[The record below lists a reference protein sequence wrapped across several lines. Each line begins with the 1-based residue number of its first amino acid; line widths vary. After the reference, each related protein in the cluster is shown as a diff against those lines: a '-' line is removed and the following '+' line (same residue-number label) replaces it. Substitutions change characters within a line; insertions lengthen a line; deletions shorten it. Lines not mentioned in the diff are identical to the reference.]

1 MYIMIYKTMST
12 NIPREKPKT
21 GRLWY
26 GGRLIAQNE
35 SFRNLQYRKIQLIRE
50 GYDKKLFR
58 ISY

>member
-1 MYIMIYKTMST
+1 MSP

-35 SFRNLQYRKIQLIRE
+35 PFRNLQYRKIQLIRE